1 MARVDTQ
8 NVARYWWNR
17 HAPGLS
23 LMHADFR
30 TQEFA
35 PHRHE
40 ALVVAATELGGS
52 VIKSRGVAEQADA
65 STLFVFNPAEPHAGW
80 MGASSRWRYR
90 SLYLELGA
98 LEEVARDLGL
108 KAVPYFTQNL
118 LSDAKLV
125 SDFLS
130 LHRALEDGRDNMLE
144 GELLI
149 TSFATLF
156 ARHGSG
162 GARIEPAPRD
172 RARFKMAAEYIHARL
187 AEPLSLGELCAWLE
201 ITQYQ
206 LIRLFKCATGLT
218 PHAYITQLRLDT
230 ACRYLADGRLIGD
243 TAIAA
248 GFYDQSA
255 LTHHFKRCYG
265 LTPLQFARAVRS

>member
-1 MARVDTQ
+1 MARVDTK
-8 NVARYWWNR
+8 NIARYWWNR

-40 ALVVAATELGGS
+40 ALVVAATEVGGA
-52 VIKSRGVAEQADA
+52 VVKSRGVAAQADA

-80 MGASSRWRYR
+80 MGASPRWRYR
-90 SLYLELGA
+90 ALYLEPDA
-98 LEEVARDLGL
+98 IEEVARGLGL
-108 KAVPYFTQNL
+108 GAVPYFTQNL
-118 LSDAKLV
+118 LSDRQLV

-130 LHRALEDGRDNMLE
+130 LHRALEDGRDTLLE
-144 GELLI
+144 RELLI
-149 TSFATLF
+149 ASFGILF
-156 ARHGSG
+156 ERHGSG

-172 RARFKMAAEYIHARL
+172 RARFKMAVEYIHARL
-187 AEPLSLGELCAWLE
+187 AEPLSLGELCARLD

-230 ACRYLADGRLIGD
+230 ACRYLAEGRLIGD

-265 LTPLQFARAVRS
+265 VTPLQFARAVRA

>member
-52 VIKSRGVAEQADA
+52 VIKSRGVAERADA

-90 SLYLELGA
+90 SLYLELDA
-98 LEEVARDLGL
+98 LEEVARGLGL
-108 KAVPYFTQNL
+108 KTVPYFTQNL
-118 LSDAKLV
+118 LSDAELV

-130 LHRALEDGRDNMLE
+130 LHRALEDGRDSLLE
-144 GELLI
+144 RELLI
-149 TSFATLF
+149 TSFGTLF

-172 RARFKMAAEYIHARL
+172 RRRFKMATEYIHARL
-187 AEPLSLGELCAWLE
+187 ADPLSLGDLCARLE

-230 ACRYLADGRLIGD
+230 ACSYLADGRPIGD
-243 TAIAA
+243 TALAA

-265 LTPLQFARAVRS
+265 VTPLQFARAVRA

>member
-1 MARVDTQ
+1 MARVDTK
-8 NVARYWWNR
+8 NIARYWWDR

-52 VIKSRGVAEQADA
+52 VVKSRGVAEQADA
-65 STLFVFNPAEPHAGW
+65 STLFVFNPGEPHAGW
-80 MGASSRWRYR
+80 MGASPRWCYR
-90 SLYLELGA
+90 SFYLELTA
-98 LEEVARDLGL
+98 IEEIARSLGL
-108 KAVPYFTQNL
+108 KTVPYFTRNQ
-118 LSDAKLV
+118 LSDRELV
-125 SDFLS
+125 SNFLA
-130 LHRALEDGRDNMLE
+130 LHRALEDGRDRLLE
-144 GELLI
+144 RELLI
-149 TSFATLF
+149 TSFAALF

-172 RARFKMAAEYIHARL
+172 RTRFKIAVEYIRARL
-187 AEPLSLGELCAWLE
+187 AEPLSLGELCARLE

-265 LTPLQFARAVRS
+265 LTPLQFARAMRA

>member
-8 NVARYWWNR
+8 NIARYWWDR

-52 VIKSRGVAEQADA
+52 VVKSRGVAEQADA
-65 STLFVFNPAEPHAGW
+65 SMLFVFNPGEPHAGW
-80 MGASSRWRYR
+80 MGASPRWRYR
-90 SLYLELGA
+90 SFYLEQTA
-98 LEEVARDLGL
+98 IEEVARGLGL
-108 KAVPYFTQNL
+108 KTVPYFTRNQF
-118 LSDAKLV
+118 SDRELV
-125 SDFLS
+125 SNFLS
-130 LHRALEDGRDNMLE
+130 LHRALEDGRDSLLE
-144 GELLI
+144 RELLI
-149 TSFATLF
+149 SSFGMLF

-172 RARFKMAAEYIHARL
+172 RARLKMATEYIHARL
-187 AEPLSLGELCAWLE
+187 AEPLSLGELCASLE

-230 ACRYLADGRLIGD
+230 ACSYLADGRPIGD

-265 LTPLQFARAVRS
+265 VTPLQFARAVRA

>member
-1 MARVDTQ
+1 MARLDTE
-8 NVARYWWNR
+8 NTARYWPDR

-52 VIKSRGVAEQADA
+52 VIKSRGVAERADA

-80 MGASSRWRYR
+80 MGASPRWCYR
-90 SLYLELGA
+90 SLYLELSA
-98 LEEVARDLGL
+98 IEDLARGLGL
-108 KAVPYFTQNL
+108 EAVPYFTRNL
-118 LSDAKLV
+118 LSDATLV
-125 SDFLS
+125 AEFLS
-130 LHRALEDGRDNMLE
+130 LHRALEDGRDSLLE
-144 GELLI
+144 RELLI
-149 TSFATLF
+149 TSFGTLF
-156 ARHGSG
+156 ERHGSA

-172 RARFKMAAEYIHARL
+172 RARFKTAVDYIRAKL
-187 AEPLSLGELCAWLE
+187 AEPLSLGELCGRLD

-206 LIRLFKCATGLT
+206 LIRLFKRVTGMT
-218 PHAYITQLRLDT
+218 PHAYIQQLRLDT
-230 ACRYLADGRLIGD
+230 ACKYLADGRPIGD

-265 LTPLQFARAVRS
+265 VTPLQFARAVRG

>member
-1 MARVDTQ
+1 MARVDTK
-8 NVARYWWNR
+8 NVARYWWDR

-52 VIKSRGVAEQADA
+52 VVKSRGVAEQADA

-80 MGASSRWRYR
+80 MGASPRWRYR
-90 SLYLELGA
+90 ALYLELNA
-98 LEEVARDLGL
+98 LEEVVHGLGL
-108 KAVPYFTQNL
+108 ETVPYFTQNL
-118 LSDAKLV
+118 LADPELV
-125 SDFLS
+125 SEFLA
-130 LHRALEDGRDNMLE
+130 LHRALEDGRDSLLE
-144 GELLI
+144 RELLM
-149 TSFATLF
+149 TSFAILF
-156 ARHGSG
+156 ERHGSG
-162 GARIEPAPRD
+162 GARLETAPRD
-172 RARFKMAAEYIHARL
+172 RGRFKMAVEYIHARL
-187 AEPLSLGELCAWLE
+187 AEPLSLGELCGRLE
-201 ITQYQ
+201 FTQYQ
-206 LIRLFKCATGLT
+206 LIRLFKRTTGLT

-230 ACRYLADGRLIGD
+230 ACRYLADGQSIGE

-265 LTPLQFARAVRS
+265 VTPLQFARAVRA

>member
-1 MARVDTQ
+1 
-8 NVARYWWNR
+8 
-17 HAPGLS
+17 
-23 LMHADFR
+23 MHADFR

-40 ALVVAATELGGS
+40 ALVVAATEFGGS
-52 VIKSRGVAEQADA
+52 VIKSRGITEQADA

-80 MGASSRWRYR
+80 MGASPRWRYR
-90 SLYLELGA
+90 SLYLEPNA
-98 LEEVARDLGL
+98 IEEIARDLGL
-108 KAVPYFTQNL
+108 KTVPYFTQNL
-118 LSDAKLV
+118 LSDAELV

-130 LHRALEDGRDNMLE
+130 LHRALEDGRDSLLE
-144 GELLI
+144 RELLI
-149 TSFATLF
+149 TSFGTLF
-156 ARHGSG
+156 ERHGSG
-162 GARIEPAPRD
+162 GARMGPAPRD
-172 RARFKMAAEYIHARL
+172 RARFKTAVEYVRARL
-187 AEPLSLGELCAWLE
+187 AEPLSLGGLCASLE

-206 LIRLFKCATGLT
+206 LIRLFKRATGLT

-230 ACRYLADGRLIGD
+230 ACRYLADGRPIGD

-265 LTPLQFARAVRS
+265 VTPLQFARAVRA

>member
-1 MARVDTQ
+1 MARVDTK
-8 NVARYWWNR
+8 NIARYWWNR

-52 VIKSRGVAEQADA
+52 VVKSRGVAEQADA

-80 MGASSRWRYR
+80 MGASPRWRYR
-90 SLYLELGA
+90 SLYLERDA
-98 LEEVARDLGL
+98 IEEVARGLGL
-108 KAVPYFTQNL
+108 ETVPYFTQNL
-118 LSDAKLV
+118 LADPQLV

-130 LHRALEDGRDNMLE
+130 LHRALEHGRDSLLE
-144 GELLI
+144 RELLI
-149 TSFATLF
+149 TSFGTLF
-156 ARHGSG
+156 ERHGSG
-162 GARIEPAPRD
+162 GAGIEPAPRD

-187 AEPLSLGELCAWLE
+187 AQPLSLGELCARLE

-206 LIRLFKCATGLT
+206 LIRLFKHTTGLT

-243 TAIAA
+243 TAVAA

-265 LTPLQFARAVRS
+265 VTPLQFARAVRA

>member
-1 MARVDTQ
+1 MARFDSK
-8 NVARYWWNR
+8 NIARYWRDR

-40 ALVVAATELGGS
+40 ALVVAVTELGGS
-52 VIKSRGVAEQADA
+52 VIKSRGVAEQANA
-65 STLFVFNPAEPHAGW
+65 STLFVFNPAEAHASW
-80 MGASSRWRYR
+80 MGASPHWRYR
-90 SLYLELGA
+90 SIYLEQNA
-98 LEEVARDLGL
+98 IEEVARGLGL
-108 KAVPYFTQNL
+108 ETVPYFTQNSL
-118 LSDAKLV
+118 RDCDLV
-125 SDFLS
+125 SKFLS
-130 LHRALEDGRDNMLE
+130 LHRALEEGRDALCE
-144 GELLI
+144 RELLI
-149 TSFATLF
+149 MSFGTLF

-162 GARIEPAPRD
+162 SARIESAPRD
-172 RARFKMAAEYIHARL
+172 SARLNVAIDYIHAMVT
-187 AEPLSLGELCAWLE
+187 EPPSLGELCARLE

-206 LIRLFKCATGLT
+206 LIGLFKRMTGLT
-218 PHAYITQLRLDT
+218 PHAYVTQLRLDT
-230 ACRYLADGRLIGD
+230 ARRYLANGLPIGD

-265 LTPLQFARAVRS
+265 VTPLQFARAARL

>member
-1 MARVDTQ
+1 MARVDTN
-8 NVARYWWNR
+8 NVARYWWDR

-40 ALVVAATELGGS
+40 ALVIAATELGGA
-52 VIKSRGVAEQADA
+52 VVKSRGVAEQANA

-80 MGASSRWRYR
+80 MGASPRWRYR
-90 SLYLELGA
+90 SLYLEPNA
-98 LEEVARDLGL
+98 IEDIARGLGL
-108 KAVPYFTQNL
+108 ETVPYFTRNQL
-118 LSDAKLV
+118 FDAGLAAN
-125 SDFLS
+125 FLS
-130 LHRALEDGRDNMLE
+130 LHSALEDGRDGLLE
-144 GELLI
+144 RELLL
-149 TSFATLF
+149 TSFAALF
-156 ARHGSG
+156 ERHGSG
-162 GARIEPAPRD
+162 GARLEPAPRD
-172 RARFKMAAEYIHARL
+172 RARFKMATDYIRAKL
-187 AEPLSLGELCAWLE
+187 AEPLSLGELCAKLQ

-206 LIRLFKCATGLT
+206 LIRLFKCITGLT

-230 ACRYLADGRLIGD
+230 ACRYLADGRPIGD
-243 TAIAA
+243 TAISA

-265 LTPLQFARAVRS
+265 VTPMQFARAVRN